1 MGDRS
6 LLIKSRRG
14 VRGVAT
20 RNVNRLKQIIDDE
33 AIVLPRKI
41 HDLKQR
47 LADLNHCVMKLE
59 DLDQQIYDTLT
70 DDTELENE
78 MDAVEQGNYA

>member
-33 AIVLPRKI
+33 AIVLP
-41 HDLKQR
+41 Q
-47 LADLNHCVMKLE
+47 